1 MSGAL
6 VDLVAIGVQ
15 DTYLTGD
22 PQTTYFRQAYKR
34 HTNFAME
41 PVRQVIEGDISTGAW
56 SQVNISRN
64 GDLLT
69 DVYFLYDSTGIADG
83 KAPFEEVQLFI
94 GGQKIDTIT
103 REENVACAQV
113 FRPRM
118 SSQFLTAANVS
129 GVGNT
134 AGSHSLQFFFG
145 RGYSSALP
153 MCALQY
159 HDITLRI
166 KWAVA
171 SFAGSIYG
179 DFIQLDTQERN
190 AFASK
195 PITMLVE
202 QHQRTP
208 FSVPAGTGSSYTSL
222 EFSHPVKAIYT
233 SNVNADDTLGYPVDS
248 KMKIEFNGKTRT
260 PSLPTENYYVDHQLG
275 KHTEY
280 GAVNTLSASMFPMYS
295 FALYANRLSPTG
307 SCNFS
312 RLDNARVSLIPST
325 PAGAATGYFYALGWN
340 FLKIEDGMGG
350 LLFAN

>member
-41 PVRQVIEGDISTGAW
+41 PVRQVIEGDVGVGSW

-69 DVYFLYDSTGIADG
+69 DVYFLYDADG
-83 KAPFEEVQLFI
+83 ATPGLAPFEEVQLFI

-118 SSQFLTAANVS
+118 SSQFLTATTVNGTS
-129 GVGNT
+129 G
-134 AGSHSLQFFFG
+134 AHSLQFFFG
-145 RGYSSALP
+145 RGYNCALP

-166 KWAVA
+166 KWATA
-171 SFAGSIYG
+171 FTGSIYG

-233 SNVNADDTLGYPVDS
+233 SNVNADSSIGYPVDG

-260 PSLPTENYYVDHQLG
+260 PSLPTENYYIEHQLG

-280 GAVNTLSASMFPMYS
+280 SGSNSNVTNAQFPMYS
-295 FALYANRLSPTG
+295 FALYANRISPTG

-312 RLDNARVSLIPST
+312 RLDNARVSLA
-325 PAGAATGYFYALGWN
+325 PAAGTGAATGNFYALGWN